1 MRRRLVVALGATAAG
16 AGGLL
21 ALTRAFRVIVAGR
34 SMVPTLTPGD
44 RLLAVRPRQLR
55 RGDVVVVRI
64 PGHSETAV
72 KRILGLPGERVEI
85 ADGLVRAVVR
95 GPRAGEPGPGE
106 PGTWTLGA
114 DEYLVVG
121 DNREESTDVRA
132 FGPLR
137 REDVLGKVVFRYRPR
152 PGGVR

>member
-1 MRRRLVVALGATAAG
+1 MGLGATAG
-16 AGGLL
+16 VAGGLL
-21 ALTRAFRVIVAGR
+21 ALTQAFRVAVVGR
-34 SMVPTLTPGD
+34 SMVPTLSPGD
-44 RLLAVRPRQLR
+44 RLLAVRPRKLR

-64 PGHSETAV
+64 PGRNGTAV

-85 ADGLVRAVVR
+85 GDGLVRAVIR
-95 GPRAGEPGPGE
+95 GPRAGPPGPGE

-114 DEYLVVG
+114 DEYLVAG

-137 REDVLGKVVFRYRPR
+137 REDVLGVVVFRYRPR
-152 PGGVR
+152 PGRVR